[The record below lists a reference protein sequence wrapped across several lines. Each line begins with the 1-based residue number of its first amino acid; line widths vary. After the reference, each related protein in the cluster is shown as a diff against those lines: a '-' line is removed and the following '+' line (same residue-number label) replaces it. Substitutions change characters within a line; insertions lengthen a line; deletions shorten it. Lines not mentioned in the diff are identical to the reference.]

1 MKLLLVDDEVTMIQI
16 MEKAID
22 WKKKGI
28 QKVFV
33 AYNADEARDILA
45 SSAIDIMICDIEMP
59 GESGL
64 ELIQWMQDAYPE
76 IICIILTG
84 FPDFNYARSAISLG
98 VYQYLLK
105 PVSFEELEKV
115 ISSAI
120 ERVEEN
126 MAVSMKTPNEKDS
139 EMSDPIRQVRGYL
152 EEHYNEIITRRNIES
167 LVHLNGDYINREFKK
182 CTGYTL
188 VEYIQRYRIIMAKKL
203 LRETNL
209 SMAEISAQTGYDSPA
224 YFAKIFKKLT
234 SQTPSEYRVRHER
247 D

>member
-1 MKLLLVDDEVTMIQI
+1 M
-16 MEKAID
+16 
-22 WKKKGI
+22 
-28 QKVFV
+28 

-126 MAVSMKTPNEKDS
+126 MAVSAKTPNEKDS

-182 CTGYTL
+182 MHRLYFNGIHTEVQNYHGEETAAGNKSFYGGD
-188 VEYIQRYRIIMAKKL
+188 QRPDRL
-203 LRETNL
+203 
-209 SMAEISAQTGYDSPA
+209 
-224 YFAKIFKKLT
+224 
-234 SQTPSEYRVRHER
+234 
-247 D
+247 